1 MITLCFCL
9 LSSHTRIR
17 IYFSKTFVSRNLN
30 IVLKMMKRVHLKI
43 RWNDNSKNSE
53 TEKSPPGKTHLARS
67 LIASVC
73 FRSPLYPFTVK
84 DNRVSVGRGE
94 DSAATV
100 VSSSRTAIPYRRIVR
115 HLFFVFVFCSLI
127 DGTKVRSFIRERIRM
142 AVNISNRRLWHYRH
156 SHRSRR

>member
-1 MITLCFCL
+1 
-9 LSSHTRIR
+9 
-17 IYFSKTFVSRNLN
+17 
-30 IVLKMMKRVHLKI
+30 MMKRVHLKI

-94 DSAATV
+94 DSAATRRFFFAYRNSLPEN
-100 VSSSRTAIPYRRIVR
+100 SSTPFFCFCL
-115 HLFFVFVFCSLI
+115 LFA
-127 DGTKVRSFIRERIRM
+127 D
-142 AVNISNRRLWHYRH
+142 
-156 SHRSRR
+156 